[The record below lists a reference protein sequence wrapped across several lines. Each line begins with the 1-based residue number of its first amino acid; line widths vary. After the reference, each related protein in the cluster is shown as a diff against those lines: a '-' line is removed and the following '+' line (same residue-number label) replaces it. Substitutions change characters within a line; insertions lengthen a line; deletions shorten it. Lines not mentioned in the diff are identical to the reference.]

1 MVVSCGLIRN
11 SRTGR
16 KRDRL
21 IVSKGHAAAI
31 VYAALAEAGF
41 FPVTELDRYSAD
53 GGPLSGHVT
62 KIAPG
67 VELSTGSLGHGLPVA
82 AVHGAGCPARRR
94 KMAQHLN
101 LQLCEMDEDSN
112 WEAIQFAQHFRL
124 SNLVA
129 IIDYNKI
136 SELAR
141 RGRSERL
148 HPLAEKFL
156 AFNWGV
162 HQLDGHDHEALTA
175 ALASA
180 PTLAGRPTAIVAHTI
195 KGKGVSFMEGQLAW
209 HYKNVD
215 AAQLRVALTEI
226 ETAP

>member
-1 MVVSCGLIRN
+1 MAEVS
-11 SRTGR
+11 
-16 KRDRL
+16 D
-21 IVSKGHAAAI
+21 
-31 VYAALAEAGF
+31 
-41 FPVTELDRYSAD
+41 
-53 GGPLSGHVT
+53 
-62 KIAPG
+62 
-67 VELSTGSLGHGLPVA
+67 
-82 AVHGAGCPARRR
+82 
-94 KMAQHLN
+94 
-101 LQLCEMDEDSN
+101 
-112 WEAIQFAQHFRL
+112 
-124 SNLVA
+124 
-129 IIDYNKI
+129 
-136 SELAR
+136 
-141 RGRSERL
+141 L